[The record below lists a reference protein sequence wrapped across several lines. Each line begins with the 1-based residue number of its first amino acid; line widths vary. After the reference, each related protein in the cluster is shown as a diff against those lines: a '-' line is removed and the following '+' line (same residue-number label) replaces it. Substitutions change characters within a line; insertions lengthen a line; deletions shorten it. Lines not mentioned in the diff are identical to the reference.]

1 MKRIAVLTSGGDA
14 PGMNAAIR
22 AVVRTGIDQGL
33 EVFGI
38 RRGYEGLLEGD
49 FFAMQTS
56 SVSDILQRGGTILK
70 SARSQ
75 EFLEKEGQIKAAQML
90 RDKAID
96 ALIVIGGD
104 GSFKGAKRLNDLGI
118 ATIGIPGTIDNDLG
132 YTDYTIGFFTAIE
145 TVMEAVAKLRDTSS
159 SHGRMFVVEVMGRN
173 CGDIALYAGVISG
186 AENVIVPEV
195 EYDMTELCHSIIAG
209 QERGKNHHIILL
221 SEGVTDATKFT
232 EELEQASGYPARLAV
247 IGHLQRGGSPT
258 AFDRLLATQMGA
270 KAVELLLE
278 GVSGAAVG
286 IRGNKI
292 YCMDIDQAIAVRDRL
307 NMELY
312 GLAQVLAK

>member
-22 AVVRTGIDQGL
+22 SVVRVGIYHGL
-33 EVFGI
+33 EVIGI

-49 FFAMQTS
+49 FVEMTRS
-56 SVSDILQRGGTILK
+56 SVSDILQRGGTILQT
-70 SARSQ
+70 ARSPEFQ
-75 EFLEKEGQIKAAQML
+75 ENGGPEKAARILQD
-90 RDKAID
+90 RGID
-96 ALIVIGGD
+96 SLIVIGGD
-104 GSFKGAKRLNDLGI
+104 GSFKGAKLLNDLGI
-118 ATIGIPGTIDNDLG
+118 PTIGVPGTIDNDLG
-132 YTDYTIGFFTAIE
+132 YTDYTIGFYTAIE
-145 TVMEAVAKLRDTSS
+145 TVMEAVGKLRDTSS

-195 EYDMTELCHSIIAG
+195 DYDMVEICRSVIQG

-221 SEGVTDATKFT
+221 SEGVTDANAFTK
-232 EELEQASGYPARLAV
+232 ELSECSGYPARLAV

-270 KAVELLLE
+270 KAVELLIHGKS
-278 GVSGAAVG
+278 GVAVG
-286 IRGNKI
+286 IRGNKLH
-292 YCMDIDQAIAVRDRL
+292 CMEIDEAIGVRDRL
-307 NMELY
+307 NMNLYEL
-312 GLAQVLAK
+312 AEILAK

>member
-75 EFLEKEGQIKAAQML
+75 EFLEKEGQIKAAQIL
-90 RDKAID
+90 RDQAID

-145 TVMEAVAKLRDTSS
+145 TVMEAIAKLRDTSS

-195 EYDMTELCHSIIAG
+195 EYDMTELCHSIKAG

-292 YCMDIDQAIAVRDRL
+292 YCMEIDQAIAVRDRL